1 MRGIDEWLT
10 GEDESMVAGVG
21 EGARGGAR
29 RRAAHGVGPGRLAAR
44 AGRRTRRRL
53 GSGGRGAA
61 WSKSGAGLQQGSG
74 VRKEQGRHARN
85 QAAARRA
92 GTGPAR
98 AARRVGREERRGEL
112 GFAGGE
118 LGRTPAQQRAAQ
130 QGGEARVA
138 TCGHVGSDV
147 AVHVGSQRWSE
158 VFCTSS
164 DTLE

>member
-1 MRGIDEWLT
+1 M
-10 GEDESMVAGVG
+10 AGVR
-21 EGARGGAR
+21 RGGAR
-29 RRAAHGVGPGRLAAR
+29 AAR
-44 AGRRTRRRL
+44 G
-53 GSGGRGAA
+53 
-61 WSKSGAGLQQGSG
+61 GAGLQQGSG

-92 GTGPAR
+92 GAGPAR
-98 AARRVGREERRGEL
+98 TARRMGREERRGEL

-147 AVHVGSQRWSE
+147 AVHVGSQHW
-158 VFCTSS
+158 
-164 DTLE
+164 